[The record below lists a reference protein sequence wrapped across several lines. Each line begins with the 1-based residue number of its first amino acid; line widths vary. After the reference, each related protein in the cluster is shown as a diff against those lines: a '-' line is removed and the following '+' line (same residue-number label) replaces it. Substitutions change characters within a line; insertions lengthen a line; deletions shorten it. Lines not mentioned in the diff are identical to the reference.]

1 MGILDAVM
9 GNASSVDAEDVVQ
22 ELERV
27 LTPGE
32 KIECAFRVVR
42 DKWVFTDKR
51 LIMINVQGLTGK
63 KKEYLTIPYKSIVRF
78 SVETSGVLDLE
89 SEMKIWVRS
98 MQEPYTKDFGRSVDV
113 CGIQQLLAYH
123 VLSD

>member
-1 MGILDAVM
+1 MGILDAIM

-78 SVETSGVLDLE
+78 SVETSGVLDLD

-98 MQEPYTKDFGRSVDV
+98 MQEPYTKDLGRSVDV
-113 CGIQQLLAYH
+113 YGIQRLLAYH
-123 VLSD
+123 VLSA